1 VKKGVKKFLIK
12 YVIDTEKIKAM
23 TPYQLQ
29 NELSFL
35 ITLMLIPIVIA
46 LQVFLFQAHEIIQGN
61 DEAQVVDRCR
71 ITGMYIDE
79 EYHKNYLC
87 KSIESDI
94 VNIIRE
100 KENEKLDENPYIN
113 RPVKIYADGRVK

>member
-1 VKKGVKKFLIK
+1 VKKFLIK
-12 YVIDTEKIKAM
+12 YVIDIEKIQAM
-23 TPYQLQ
+23 APQQFQ

-46 LQVFLFQAHEIIQGN
+46 FQVFLFNAHEIIQGN
-61 DEAQVVDRCR
+61 DEAKVVDRCR

-79 EYHKNYLC
+79 KYHRNYLC
-87 KSIESDI
+87 KSIETDV

-100 KENEKLDENPYIN
+100 KENEKIDENPYIN